1 MESENRFESAL
12 STTQGGTEA
21 ALKSAGALTRE
32 LRKAKTSAAGGQVR
46 ELRRALDAAAAMAT
60 ELSAAVGEV
69 RASLD
74 FDETAYLASGDYA
87 KELLAAAAERGVR
100 MFEEDERLL
109 CYPSLV
115 RVVPNDSVIEIDR
128 RRERRLR
135 PSVVVGLLAA
145 AQQRPPRFR
154 AEQFLE
160 SLAGGYELVI
170 ARAGKNPDAVARLTD
185 IWSALTLLPGQAKD
199 YTRPEFARDPSR
211 PGRAGCSAGTR
222 AAAPGPPECSRP
234 LPAPGSSNATGACPS
249 RPERRDD
256 RAGPG
261 AAAERRAGRGRPEG
275 GRLRDLPRR

>member
-1 MESENRFESAL
+1 VESENRFESAL

-199 YTRPEFARDPSR
+199 YTRPEFARDLYLLDQSGVQQTKE
-211 PGRAGCSAGTR
+211 GRVLRWHASSGTR
-222 AAAPGPPECSRP
+222 TAGVLTTVARTGQQQRYWGVSFT
-234 LPAPGSSNATGACPS
+234 TGA
-249 RPERRDD
+249 
-256 RAGPG
+256 
-261 AAAERRAGRGRPEG
+261 
-275 GRLRDLPRR
+275 PR